1 MFSAKIILSLVLKS
15 DSKDFGL
22 VRRSLAKTL
31 HTLKYMSNDVNSIH
45 FQSWRNF

>member
-1 MFSAKIILSLVLKS
+1 MFSATVILSQVLQS

-31 HTLKYMSNDVNSIH
+31 HTLECMSNDVNSIH
-45 FQSWRNF
+45 FQSRTNF